1 MKRVLRENLCFEKMY
16 VSLSMLLVAMLA
28 SVNTKT
34 TEGFTVGRMS
44 RALRSSV
51 RRNFKVT
58 LNGPDGSSDVIDC
71 DGQTNILDAAEKQ
84 GINLPFDCRLGS
96 CVACAGK
103 MVEGT
108 TDNSQQF
115 FLTDELLEMGFI
127 LTCASFPT
135 SDCTVETFSADE
147 VNALY

>member
-1 MKRVLRENLCFEKMY
+1 MKPAAMSLLCGALALLLAVPGTRAFAPLRRPLRAPL
-16 VSLSMLLVAMLA
+16 VRSLV
-28 SVNTKT
+28 
-34 TEGFTVGRMS
+34 
-44 RALRSSV
+44 RSSY
-51 RRNFKVT
+51 KVT
-58 LNGPDGSSDVIDC
+58 LNGPDGDQQTIECAPDV
-71 DGQTNILDAAEKQ
+71 NILDAAEQQ
-84 GINLPFDCRLGS
+84 GVNLPFDCRLGS

-115 FLTDELLEMGFI
+115 FLTDELLDMGFI

-135 SDCTVETFSADE
+135 SDCTVESFSADE